1 MQKPSFQETLDLVVT
16 RDPRYSREAYL
27 FLREALE
34 HAQKR
39 RRKPRSAAAH
49 VSAAELLDGFR
60 EFSLQQ
66 FGPMTLTVLA
76 YWGISSTGDVGRMVF
91 HLIDAGIFGRS
102 EEDRL
107 EDFEDCFNF
116 EEAFLAPF
124 RPALPPAPLAPR
136 PRRKSKMA
144 PKAG

>member
-1 MQKPSFQETLDLVVT
+1 MQKPSFQENLDQVVA

-39 RRKPRSAAAH
+39 RRKPRSASSH

-66 FGPMTLTVLA
+66 FGPMALTVLA
-76 YWGISSTGDVGRMVF
+76 YWGIRSTGDVGRMVF
-91 HLIDAGIFGRS
+91 LLIDAGIFGRS
-102 EEDRL
+102 DEDRL

-124 RPALPPAPLAPR
+124 RPAQPPAPLAPR